1 MTEQV
6 AVIGAGPAGLA
17 AARWLK
23 QRGLT
28 PVLIEAHD
36 GIGGQWDGSNPLS
49 GVWPEMRTN
58 TARITTSFSDL
69 DYPADVAVFPRN
81 QEVLAYL
88 RRYAQMFGLLD
99 GARLGSRLQA
109 LDQVQGGYRLRLESR
124 DGIEE
129 ITVPRVVIAS
139 GRYNKPNI
147 PAIPGLAGFT
157 GELGARHAFHYK
169 SPEAFRGK
177 RVVVAGGSISAL
189 EIASDLA
196 MLGSR
201 AVVLSQRRQRYVMP
215 KMVRGVP
222 LEYYA
227 FTRGGALMRDH
238 ATAEELDRAQ
248 QDFVLAYGGDPA
260 RYGAP
265 KPHPDIRKAGFT
277 GSQHYLNLV
286 AENRLAVRP
295 WIARVQGQ
303 TVTFTDGS
311 AVEADAII
319 IGTGFDLN
327 LPFLSPEIARTL
339 QVDAKGLCIADF
351 TFHPDLPGLAL
362 MGLWPQ
368 QGPYPVPLEQQA
380 RYIAYAWS
388 GAIPAPSRARLE
400 AGLAA
405 CTAEAQFGD
414 YRDQNEMALRFAR
427 LCGTDPA
434 GVGDAALQRMLAAS
448 ATTAIMFRM
457 TGPDA
462 LPDAVERFRAQFH
475 RFGPALDAAAETAL
489 AS

>member
-1 MTEQV
+1 MTTPV
-6 AVIGAGPAGLA
+6 AIIGAGPAGLA

-23 QRGLT
+23 ARGFA
-28 PVLIEAHD
+28 PMLIEAHD
-36 GIGGQWDGSNPLS
+36 GIGGQWNGANPLS

-69 DYPADVAVFPRN
+69 DYPAEVAVFPRN

-88 RRYAQMFGLLD
+88 QRYAQMFGLLE
-99 GARLGSRLQA
+99 GARLGTRLTR
-109 LDQVQGGYRLRLESR
+109 LEQGGAGYRLLLEK
-124 DGIEE
+124 DGTVEE
-129 ITVPRVVIAS
+129 ITVPHVVIAT

-147 PAIPGLAGFT
+147 PAIAGLESFS
-157 GELGARHAFHYK
+157 GELGARHAFYYK
-169 SPEAFRGK
+169 SPEEFRGK

-189 EIASDLA
+189 EIASDLS

-201 AVVLSQRRQRYVMP
+201 AVWLSQRRQRYVMP

-227 FTRGGALMRDH
+227 FTLGGALMRDS
-238 ATAEELDRAQ
+238 ASAEELDRARQ
-248 QDFVLAYGGDPA
+248 EFVLAYGGDPA

-265 KPHPDIRKAGFT
+265 KPHRDIRKAGFT

-286 AENRLAVRP
+286 AENRLSVRP
-295 WIARVQGQ
+295 WIARVDGR
-303 TVTFTDGS
+303 TVTFTDS
-311 AVEADAII
+311 SSVEADGIV
-319 IGTGFDLN
+319 IGTGFDLD
-327 LPFLSPEIARTL
+327 LPFLSDRIASVL
-339 QVDAKGLCIADF
+339 KVDARGMRVADF

-368 QGPYPVPLEQQA
+368 QGPYPVPFEQQA
-380 RYIAYAWS
+380 RYVAYAWS
-388 GAIPAPSRARLE
+388 GAIPAPSRAALE

-405 CTAEAQFGD
+405 CEAEGHFDD
-414 YRDQNEMALRFAR
+414 YRDQNEIALRFAR

-434 GVGDAALQRMLAAS
+434 GVGDAALQRMLEAS

-457 TGPDA
+457 RGPDA
-462 LPDAVERFRAQFH
+462 LPDAVERFRAQFR
-475 RFGPALDAAAETAL
+475 RFGPGPEDLGAAL

>member
-1 MTEQV
+1 MTRRV
-6 AVIGAGPAGLA
+6 AIIGGGPAGLA

-23 QRGLT
+23 ARGFAPIL
-28 PVLIEAHD
+28 VEAH
-36 GIGGQWDGSNPLS
+36 GEIGGQWNGSNPMS

-58 TARITTSFSDL
+58 TARITTAFSDL
-69 DYPADVAVFPRN
+69 DYPAEVAVFPRN
-81 QEVLAYL
+81 QEVLAYM
-88 RRYAQMFGLLD
+88 RRYAEMFGLLEN
-99 GARLGSRLQA
+99 ARLGTRLA
-109 LDQVQGGYRLRLESR
+109 RLEQVEGGYRLLLEK
-124 DGIEE
+124 DGMVEE
-129 ITVPRVVIAS
+129 MTVPNIVIAT

-147 PAIPGLAGFT
+147 PAIAGLESFS

-169 SPEAFRGK
+169 SPEEFRGK

-189 EIASDLA
+189 EIASDLS

-201 AVVLSQRRQRYVMP
+201 AVWLSQRRQRYVMP

-238 ATAEELDRAQ
+238 ATADELDRAQ
-248 QDFVLAYGGDPA
+248 QEFVLTYGGDPA

-265 KPHPDIRKAGFT
+265 KPHADIRKAGFT

-286 AENRLAVRP
+286 AENRLSVRP
-295 WIARVQGQ
+295 WIAQVDGQ

-311 AVEADAII
+311 SVEADGII

-327 LPFLSPEIARTL
+327 LPFLSDAIAATL
-339 QVDAKGLCIADF
+339 RVDTKGMRVADF

-368 QGPYPVPLEQQA
+368 QGPYPVPFEQQA

-388 GAIPAPSRARLE
+388 GTIPGPTKTQLA

-405 CTAEAQFGD
+405 CEAEGHFDD

-427 LCGTDPA
+427 LCGTDPV
-434 GVGDAALQRMLAAS
+434 GVGDAALQRMLEAS

-462 LPDAVERFRAQFH
+462 LPDAVDRFRAQFR
-475 RFGPALDAAAETAL
+475 RFGPALDETDAAL